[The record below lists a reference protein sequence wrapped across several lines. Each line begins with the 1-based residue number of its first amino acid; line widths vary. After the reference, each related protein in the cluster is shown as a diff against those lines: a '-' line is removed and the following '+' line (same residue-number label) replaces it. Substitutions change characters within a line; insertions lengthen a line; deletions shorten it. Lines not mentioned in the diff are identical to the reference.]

1 MWIPP
6 KKWKMQFQ
14 KGLSTMFFTAMKKKK
29 IKEAPQ
35 DFFKIFVETGV
46 KYIYFEELQMHKLE

>member
-1 MWIPP
+1 
-6 KKWKMQFQ
+6 MQFQ
-14 KGLSTMFFTAMKKKK
+14 KRLSTMFFTAMKKKK

>member
-1 MWIPP
+1 MNPP
-6 KKWKMQFQ
+6 KKVKNAIPKKVKYYVFH
-14 KGLSTMFFTAMKKKK
+14 SYEKKKK

>member
-1 MWIPP
+1 
-6 KKWKMQFQ
+6 
-14 KGLSTMFFTAMKKKK
+14 MFFTAMKKK

-35 DFFKIFVETGV
+35 GFFKIFVETGV

>member
-1 MWIPP
+1 MNPP
-6 KKWKMQFQ
+6 KKVKNAIPKKVKYYVFR
-14 KGLSTMFFTAMKKKK
+14 SYEKKK

-35 DFFKIFVETGV
+35 GFFKIFVESDY

>member
-1 MWIPP
+1 MNPPQKVKNAIP
-6 KKWKMQFQ
+6 KKVKYYVFH
-14 KGLSTMFFTAMKKKK
+14 SYEKKK

>member
-1 MWIPP
+1 MNPPQKVKNAIP
-6 KKWKMQFQ
+6 KKVKYYVFHSY
-14 KGLSTMFFTAMKKKK
+14 GKKK